1 MLFFFF
7 DNRDGSACMT
17 YTLEREQMDEG
28 RNFVERW
35 IPYKSMQFERN
46 DMPSRQEQLQIRT
59 RECSQTLD
67 LLANLNDGIQVQHLL
82 HSTMDLDIFNVIL
95 YKQNHISSSL

>member
-1 MLFFFF
+1 
-7 DNRDGSACMT
+7 MT

-28 RNFVERW
+28 RDLVERW

-46 DMPSRQEQLQIRT
+46 DMPSRQGQLQIRS

-67 LLANLNDGIQVQHLL
+67 LLSNLNDGIQVQHLL
-82 HSTMDLDIFNVIL
+82 HSTMDLDIFKVC
-95 YKQNHISSSL
+95 KQNNIV